1 MKFRGRVL
9 HFKLETDLYKI
20 IIVLIS
26 KKLVYYN
33 FIYMD
38 ITIYK
43 FYIQIFLKYII
54 LYFKFILI
62 LYVSIFTNIYNAQ

>member
-1 MKFRGRVL
+1 M
-9 HFKLETDLYKI
+9 
-20 IIVLIS
+20 
-26 KKLVYYN
+26 
-33 FIYMD
+33 
-38 ITIYK
+38 YK

>member
-1 MKFRGRVL
+1 
-9 HFKLETDLYKI
+9 
-20 IIVLIS
+20 
-26 KKLVYYN
+26 
-33 FIYMD
+33 MD